1 MDFLF
6 KAPHILLILL
16 EVIVLFNIIIIVHEL
31 GHFWAA
37 RWRGLVVEKF
47 GIWFGRPLWKKEI
60 NGVEYS
66 LGCIPAGG
74 FVSLPQ
80 LAPMEVIEGEGK
92 QDKKSLPLAK
102 PIDKIIVAFA
112 GPLASMLL
120 ALFFAT
126 VIWIVG
132 RPVSE
137 AESTTKIGFVIEES
151 PAEKAGL
158 KPGDIILEVD
168 NFQVTRFGGMGNM
181 TESINWNII
190 RSETESIPIK
200 IKRGDEIITLM
211 VTPTIP
217 EREGWKRSELKQ
229 IGIYPAQTPVIAQVI
244 SKSPAQ
250 RAGLR
255 GGDIISSINGTPLN
269 SLSEVATLMTQL
281 DLKDPV
287 TLGINRGGNTL
298 EVTLVREVLLDPAN
312 EDKTPK
318 IGILWDD
325 RGVTNLA
332 YPSPIE
338 QVVASLKTMVATLE
352 AVFSPTSSVKAE
364 HLSGPVGIM
373 RVYYLLF
380 ESTDGWRL
388 AIWFS
393 VILNVNLAILN
404 LLPIPILDGGHI
416 TIATIEA
423 ARRKPIRPKTLE
435 ILQTGFAYLLIGY
448 MLYITFFDVQDLS
461 LW

>member
-281 DLKDPV
+281 DPKDPV